1 MFKHSR
7 FKHHWPSPEQ
17 VHELVPTTSF
27 SPSLGTDVVVYH
39 EQPVDGSSLPP
50 YSDYQLSNLLAA
62 GIPLDDLS
70 NVKIDGVPSEAD
82 LLAIENSLNIDET
95 N

>member
-7 FKHHWPSPEQ
+7 VKQTWSFPEQ
-17 VHELVPTTSF
+17 VYELVPKTSF
-27 SPSLGTDVVVYH
+27 SPSLGTDVVVFE
-39 EQPVDGSSLPP
+39 EQPVDGSSLPS
-50 YSDYQLSNLLAA
+50 YSDYQLSYLLAA

-70 NVKIDGVPSEAD
+70 SVKIDCAPSDAD
-82 LLAIENSLNIDET
+82 ISAIENSLNIDEQ

>member
-7 FKHHWPSPEQ
+7 VKQTWPSPEQ
-17 VHELVPTTSF
+17 VRELVPKTSF
-27 SPSLGTDVVVYH
+27 APSLGTDVVVFE
-39 EQPVDGSSLPP
+39 EQPVDGSSLPN

-70 NVKIDGVPSEAD
+70 SVKIDGAPSDAD
-82 LLAIENSLNIDET
+82 ISAIENSLNIDEQ

>member
-7 FKHHWPSPEQ
+7 IKQSWPSPRQ
-17 VHELVPTTSF
+17 VHELVPKISF
-27 SPSLGTDVVVYH
+27 SRSLGTDVVVYQ
-39 EQPVDGSSLPP
+39 ELPVDGSSLPP

-70 NVKIDGVPSEAD
+70 SVKIDGAPTDAD
-82 LLAIENSLNIDET
+82 ISAIENSLNIDET